1 MNNDYEIDRDSIG
14 YKVKA
19 PRERENL
26 SQKGLAKLIHVTPSQ
41 ISRLERGETTNV
53 GTDLLVD
60 IARHFKVS
68 TDYLLGLTPVESRK
82 SYDISRL
89 GLSTESVKRLM
100 THKIDV
106 DVLNRL
112 LEHERFPHFCAQIRN
127 YFEGEM
133 AGGYMSRNVLLD
145 YGEAKLLSLKD
156 NPNVNKGELKKDV
169 DLIETSKIGENEA
182 DIEKLKNSI
191 LSILRDIKKEFPN
204 KRDSE
209 VATAEAVES
218 IASDLSGIPP
228 REVNE
233 EKVADSAMKYVESVI
248 PMDAKT
254 KSRMRRFVLF
264 VLKIFGKKRQAG
276 D

>member
-1 MNNDYEIDRDSIG
+1 MNKDYEIDRDSIG
-14 YKVKA
+14 YKVKTL
-19 PRERENL
+19 RERENL

-60 IARHFKVS
+60 IARYFKVS
-68 TDYLLGLTPVESRK
+68 TDYLLGLTPIESQK

-89 GLSTESVKRLM
+89 GLTTESVKRLM

-106 DVLNRL
+106 DILNRL
-112 LEHERFPHFCAQIRN
+112 LEHERFPHFCTQIRN

-133 AGGYMSRNVLLD
+133 AGEYMSRNVLLD
-145 YGEAKLLSLKD
+145 YGETSLLSLKD

-169 DLIETSKIGENEA
+169 DLIQTSKISENEA

-191 LSILRDIKKEFPN
+191 LSILRDIKKDFPN

-209 VATAEAVES
+209 VATAKAVQMIS
-218 IASDLSGIPP
+218 SDLSGIPP
-228 REVNE
+228 KEVNE
-233 EKVADSAMKYVESVI
+233 EKVTDSAMKYVESVI

-254 KSRMRRFVLF
+254 RSRMRRFVLF
-264 VLKIFGKKRQAG
+264 AMKIFGKKRQTG

>member
-1 MNNDYEIDRDSIG
+1 MNKDYEIDRDSIG
-14 YKVKA
+14 YKVKTL
-19 PRERENL
+19 RERENL

-68 TDYLLGLTPVESRK
+68 TDYLLGLTPIESQK

-89 GLSTESVKRLM
+89 GLSMKSVKRLM

-112 LEHERFPHFCAQIRN
+112 LEHERFPRFCTQIRN
-127 YFEGEM
+127 YFEGDM

-156 NPNVNKGELKKDV
+156 NPDVNKSELKKDV
-169 DLIETSKIGENEA
+169 DLIQTSKIGENEA
-182 DIEKLKNSI
+182 DIEKLKNSM

-209 VATAEAVES
+209 AATAKAVES
-218 IASDLSGIPP
+218 IASDLSEIAP
-228 REVNE
+228 REVTE
-233 EKVADSAMKYVESVI
+233 ENVADSIMRYIERVV

-254 KSRMRRFVLF
+254 RSRMRRFVLF
-264 VLKIFGKKRQAG
+264 VMKIFRKKHQAE

>member
-14 YKVKA
+14 YKVKTL
-19 PRERENL
+19 RERENL
-26 SQKGLAKLIHVTPSQ
+26 LQKGLAKLIHVTPSQ
-41 ISRLERGETTNV
+41 ISRLERGATTNV

-60 IARHFKVS
+60 IAQHFKVS
-68 TDYLLGLTPVESRK
+68 TDYLLGLTPIESQK

-106 DVLNRL
+106 DILNRL
-112 LEHERFPHFCAQIRN
+112 LEHERFPHFCTQIRN
-127 YFEGEM
+127 YFEGDM

-169 DLIETSKIGENEA
+169 DLIQTSKIGENEA

-209 VATAEAVES
+209 VATSKA
-218 IASDLSGIPP
+218 IQGIVSELPDKP
-228 REVNE
+228 MSEYTE
-233 EKVADSAMKYVESVI
+233 EDI
-248 PMDAKT
+248 TDAITNYAKATANLDDKT
-254 KSRMRRFVLF
+254 SSYLRNFVRFIF
-264 VLKIFGKKRQAG
+264 KRFGKKRQAE